1 MRSWLY
7 LTLATLALSGCSS
20 LQERDTGEATLAD
33 IQTEPVNVQKST
45 IPPSERKEV
54 IDNYRALLQ
63 LNPDQRLQ
71 SEATRRLA
79 DLQLE
84 QTESR
89 LMSSEEAPPS
99 EQELR
104 KSIVLYE
111 GLLKQDPNYQAND
124 LVLYQLARAYELQ
137 GDIPAMMKTLDTL
150 VTRYPQSDF
159 WQEARFRQGERYF
172 VLQDFARAEAAYG
185 GILERSDRSPYF
197 DRALFKHGWSRFKQR
212 ETEEGLN
219 SFTRLLDRNLDNSAP
234 LALDELSPGDRELLN
249 ETLRVISLTFSE
261 LGGANRISDY
271 FAQHGHRNYEYLIY
285 QGLGD
290 LYLKQERIQDAADAY
305 MAFVNLNPAHP
316 QAPRLSVRVVDMYTQ
331 NNFPALAIDSK
342 KAFTEHYALNGEV
355 WKALPAQD
363 QAWLSEQLRAYLKEL
378 AEYHHALAQRSRDSK
393 GRTITP
399 EQARQG
405 TEAAHWYRR
414 YLDSFPNDP
423 QAGEI
428 SFLLGELLF
437 ELKQYRDSVI
447 AYEDSAYTL
456 PGHGKQAEAG
466 YAALLAYA
474 EAGKGLSAESAPAW
488 EKQAVESALKFC
500 DVFSNDPR
508 RAQVLTEAANKLLD
522 MNDLGRARGAALQ
535 VANLKPAAK
544 PELRK
549 TAWIVAAHAAF
560 DQKDY
565 TAAEQAYQQALALT
579 DSRDKQRAPLEE
591 RLAASIYQQGVSQR
605 EQGDHAAAARQFLR
619 IAALAPGASILQT
632 AEYDAAASLIAAGD
646 WAGSVEILE
655 GYKKHYPQSDRI
667 PDVNSKLAAAY
678 METRQPLKAATQL
691 SLIASQAG
699 SSAELQ
705 REARWRSAELFEQS
719 GQTRKAIDAYKAFV
733 KQFPQPLDQALE
745 ARQKLVEL
753 YDSSRETGKRD
764 WWLEEIIKADAKA
777 GKQRS
782 DRSRYLAASASIKL
796 AEAARQA
803 YRGVKLKAPLE
814 KNLKLK
820 KQRMQAAIKSYSR
833 AAEYG
838 VAEVTTEATHRIG
851 EIYQQ
856 FGTAL
861 MKSERP
867 KGLNAEEL
875 EQYEIL
881 LEEQAY
887 PFEEKAI
894 GLYES
899 NIERAPQGIYDQWVR
914 ESFAQLARLIPARYA
929 KQERWEG
936 WVDALR

>member
-1 MRSWLY
+1 MKPWLY
-7 LTLATLALSGCSS
+7 LTLASLALGGCSS
-20 LQERDTGEATLAD
+20 VQKSDPGETTLAD
-33 IQTEPVNVQKST
+33 LQSESVSIEKTR
-45 IPPSERKEV
+45 IAPSERNEV
-54 IDNYRALLQ
+54 IENYRALLQ

-84 QTESR
+84 RTESR
-89 LMSSEEAPPS
+89 LMGEEEAPPS
-99 EQELR
+99 EDELL
-104 KSIVLYE
+104 KSIALYE
-111 GLLKQDPNYQAND
+111 GLLKQDPNYQASD

-137 GDIPAMMKTLDTL
+137 GDIPAMMKALDTL
-150 VTRYPQSDF
+150 VTRYPQSNF

-172 VLQDFARAEAAYG
+172 VLQQFDQAETAYG
-185 GILERSDRSPYF
+185 GILERDDKSPYY

-212 ETEEGLN
+212 KTEQGLD
-219 SFTRLLDRNLDNSAP
+219 SFTRLLDRNLDDSAP
-234 LALDELSPGDRELLN
+234 LDLDKLSPGDKELLN

-271 FAQHGHRNYEYLIY
+271 FTQHGHRNYEYLIY

-290 LYLKQERIQDAADAY
+290 LYLKQERIQDAAEAY
-305 MAFVNLNPAHP
+305 MAFVNLNPGHP

-331 NNFPALAIDSK
+331 NDFPALAIDSK

-355 WKALPAQD
+355 YRGLSSED
-363 QAWLSEQLRAYLKEL
+363 QAWLSEQLRTYLKEL
-378 AEYHHALAQRSRDSK
+378 AEYHHALAQRSRNSK
-393 GRTITP
+393 SREITP
-399 EQARQG
+399 EQAKHG

-414 YLDSFPNDP
+414 YLDSFPSDP
-423 QAGEI
+423 KAGEI

-437 ELKQYRDSVI
+437 ELKQYPQAVT
-447 AYEDSAYTL
+447 AYEDSAYKL
-456 PGHGKQAEAG
+456 PGHDKQAEAG
-466 YAALLAYA
+466 YAALLAYTQGGRELA
-474 EAGKGLSAESAPAW
+474 DEAAQAW
-488 EKQAVESALKFC
+488 QRQEVESALKFC
-500 DVFSNDPR
+500 DVFPNDPR

-522 MNDLGRARGAALQ
+522 MKDLGRARGAALQ
-535 VANLKPAAK
+535 VANLKPPAK
-544 PELRK
+544 AELRK

-560 DQKDY
+560 DQQDY
-565 TAAEQAYQQALALT
+565 RAAETAYQQALALT
-579 DSRDKQRAPLEE
+579 DAKDKQRKPLED
-591 RLAASIYQQGVSQR
+591 RLAASIYQQGVALR
-605 EQGDHAAAARQFLR
+605 DQGDPAGAASQFLR
-619 IAALAPGASILQT
+619 IAALAPSASILQT
-632 AEYDAAASLIAAGD
+632 AQYDAAASLIAAGD

-655 GYKKHYPQSDRI
+655 SYKKRYPDSDLM
-667 PDVNSKLAAAY
+667 PDVDNKLAAAY
-678 METRQPLKAATQL
+678 METQQPQKAARQL
-691 SLIASQAG
+691 SLIATQAG
-699 SSAELQ
+699 TPELK
-705 REARWRSAELFEQS
+705 REASWRSAELFEQT
-719 GQTRKAIDAYKAFV
+719 GQTRQAIDGYKAFV

-745 ARQKLVEL
+745 ARQKLVAL
-753 YDSSRETGKRD
+753 YDKTGETGKRD
-764 WWLEEIIKADAKA
+764 WWLAEIIKADAKA

-782 DRSRYLAASASIKL
+782 DRSRYLAATASIKL
-796 AEAARQA
+796 AEADRQA

-820 KQRMQAAIKSYSR
+820 KQRMQEAIKAYSR

-856 FGTAL
+856 FAAAL

-867 KGLNAEEL
+867 KGLSADEL
-875 EQYEIL
+875 EQYDIL

-899 NIERAPQGIYDQWVR
+899 NVERAPQGIYDAWVQA
-914 ESFAQLARLIPARYA
+914 SFKQLAKLMPARYA
-929 KQERWEG
+929 KQEQWEG

>member
-1 MRSWLY
+1 MRPWLY
-7 LTLATLALSGCSS
+7 FSLATLALNGCSS
-20 LQERDTGEATLAD
+20 LGESDPSETTLAD
-33 IQTEPVNVQKST
+33 IQAEPITIEKSS
-45 IPPSERKEV
+45 IPPSERNEV
-54 IDNYRALLQ
+54 IENYRALLK

-84 QTESR
+84 RTESR
-89 LMSSEEAPPS
+89 LMSTEEAPPS
-99 EQELR
+99 EDELR
-104 KSIVLYE
+104 KSIALYE
-111 GLLKQDPNYQAND
+111 GLLKKDPNYQAND

-172 VLQDFARAEAAYG
+172 VLQDFDRAEAAYS
-185 GILERSDRSPYF
+185 GILERSDSSPYF

-212 ETEEGLN
+212 ETEQGLN

-234 LALDELSPGDRELLN
+234 LALDKLSPGDKQLLD

-261 LGGANRISDY
+261 LGGANRIRDY

-290 LYLKQERIQDAADAY
+290 LYLKQERIQDAAEAY
-305 MAFVNLNPAHP
+305 MAFVNLNPGHP
-316 QAPRLSVRVVDMYTQ
+316 QAPRLSVRVVDMYTK
-331 NNFPALAIDSK
+331 NGFPALAIDSK

-355 WKALPAQD
+355 WKSLPAED
-363 QAWLSEQLRAYLKEL
+363 QTWLSEQLRTYLKEL
-378 AEYHHALAQRSRDSK
+378 AEYHHALAQRSRNK
-393 GRTITP
+393 KTREITA
-399 EQARQG
+399 EQAKQG

-423 QAGEI
+423 KAGEI

-437 ELKQYRDSVI
+437 DLKQYPESVI
-447 AYEDSAYTL
+447 AYEDSAYKL
-456 PGHGKQAEAG
+456 PKHVKQAEAG
-466 YAALLAYA
+466 YAALLAYNQG
-474 EAGKGLSAESAPAW
+474 GKGLSPEAAAAW
-488 EKQAVESALKFC
+488 QKQEVESSLKFC
-500 DVFSNDPR
+500 DVFPNDPR
-508 RAQVLTEAANKLLD
+508 RAQVLTEAADKLLA

-535 VANLKPAAK
+535 VVNQKPPAK

-549 TAWIVAAHAAF
+549 TAWIVAAQAAF

-565 TAAEQAYQQALALT
+565 SAAEQAYQQALALT
-579 DSRDKQRAPLEE
+579 DAKDKQRKPLEE
-591 RLAASIYQQGVSQR
+591 RLAASIYQQGVGLR
-605 EQGDHAAAARQFLR
+605 EQGNPAGAASQFLR
-619 IAALAPGASILQT
+619 IASLAPAASIVQT
-632 AEYDAAASLIAAGD
+632 AQYDAAASLIAAGD
-646 WAGSVEILE
+646 WAGSVKILE
-655 GYKKHYPQSDRI
+655 GYKKRYPDSEHAA
-667 PDVNSKLAAAY
+667 DVDSKLAAAY
-678 METRQPLKAATQL
+678 METQQPLKAATQL
-691 SLIASQAG
+691 NLIANQAD
-699 SSAELQ
+699 SPELK
-705 REARWRSAELFEQS
+705 REASWRSAELFEQTGQARQAIS
-719 GQTRKAIDAYKAFV
+719 GYKSFV

-753 YDSSRETGKRD
+753 YAKTGEAGKRD
-764 WWLEEIIKADAKA
+764 WWRKEIIKADAKA

-782 DRSRYLAASASIKL
+782 DRSRFLAATASIKL
-796 AEAARQA
+796 AEAERQA
-803 YRGVKLKAPLE
+803 YRSVKLKAPLE

-820 KQRMQAAIKSYSR
+820 KQRMQKAIKSYTQ

-861 MKSERP
+861 MKSQRP
-867 KGLNAEEL
+867 KGLSADEL

-899 NIERAPQGIYDQWVR
+899 NIERASEGIYDDWVKQ
-914 ESFAQLARLIPARYA
+914 SFAQLAKLMPARYA
-929 KQERWEG
+929 KQEQWEG